1 MEMNELAEIF
11 IWSYIAGIV
20 TGVGLVIIT
29 LLILGKGNKK
39 EITNL

>member
-1 MEMNELAEIF
+1 MNELAEIF

-29 LLILGKGNKK
+29 LLILDKEKK
-39 EITNL
+39 IEST